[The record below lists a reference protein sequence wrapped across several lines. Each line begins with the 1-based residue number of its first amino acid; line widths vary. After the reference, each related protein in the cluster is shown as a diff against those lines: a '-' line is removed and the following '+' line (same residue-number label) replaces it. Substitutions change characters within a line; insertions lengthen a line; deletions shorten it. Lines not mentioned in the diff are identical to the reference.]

1 MDNVSMNA
9 MFDLLIAAC
18 GLYIVINFVL
28 MKTSGAVRRHGTAS
42 KRYTPGKMQR
52 SNRLHP

>member
-9 MFDLLIAAC
+9 MFDLLIASC

-28 MKTSGAVRRHGTAS
+28 MKTSGAVRGTVLLP
-42 KRYTPGKMQR
+42 KDTLP
-52 SNRLHP
+52 